1 MSSKTSKNIVKNTT
15 KTITSCNNDIDEL
28 DKLDNMLDSIKESQ
42 NNTNKTIN
50 LCKTVLNK
58 QPIIKNIKSDI
69 QSKLIDETSDL
80 YDIIELDNK
89 PKNYGTRWSDEDK
102 TQLIELLKQNQNQE
116 INYND
121 IAIKLGRSEGGV
133 KGEVKKMILTR
144 YLNGEEADAIAL
156 DMNIQYK
163 FIKILIKTYIEN
175 EIDADINNLE
185 KENKLLK
192 LKMENMELRKGIAK
206 IINKNKFI

>member
-1 MSSKTSKNIVKNTT
+1 MSSTTSKKIVKNTI
-15 KTITSCNNDIDEL
+15 KKSISCNNDIDEL
-28 DKLDNMLDSIKESQ
+28 DELDNMLDSIKEYQ
-42 NNTNKTIN
+42 NNSNKTIN
-50 LCKTVLNK
+50 SCKTISNK
-58 QPIIKNIKSDI
+58 QQIFKNIKSDI

-102 TQLIELLKQNQNQE
+102 IQLIELLKQNQNKE

-144 YLNGEEADAIAL
+144 YLNGEEADVIAL

-206 IINKNKFI
+206 MVNKNKFI